1 MCGGEN
7 EHEPICEIIFWH
19 GWSGGGGA
27 RHADG
32 VDYIRHDDGD
42 TRHVDGDDGA
52 RHGGDGDV
60 WRNGR
65 PCVPNVKEGA
75 DSLLQFRGFA
85 AGEQQVKVSGCE

>member
-7 EHEPICEIIFWH
+7 EHEPIREIIFWH
-19 GWSGGGGA
+19 GWPGGGGA

-42 TRHVDGDDGA
+42 TRPVDGDDGTL
-52 RHGGDGDV
+52 HGGDGDV
-60 WRNGR
+60 WSSGR
-65 PCVPNVKEGA
+65 PCMPNVEEGA
-75 DSLLQFRGFA
+75 DSFLQFRGFA